1 MYLDPTIAQPV
12 KTMSSIFFSPSD
24 WQSII
29 FRLTT
34 ALLVGGAIGINRQQP
49 GRPAGLRTFTIVSL
63 GAAVFVMIP
72 LQVDG
77 ESTFYSTNALSRTI
91 QGVAAGIGFL
101 GAGMI
106 LQQSGQKVGKTEV
119 KGLTSAATIWLAA
132 GLGAAAGCGL
142 WRMSL
147 IGTFMALLVLSGVK
161 KIKKF
166 PLLNVDSSKQA
177 KAMPKETL
185 SSQELRQP
193 EN

>member
-1 MYLDPTIAQPV
+1 
-12 KTMSSIFFSPSD
+12 MSSIFFSPSD
-24 WQSII
+24 WQTIT

-34 ALLVGGAIGINRQQP
+34 ALLIGGAIGLNRDQP
-49 GRPAGLRTFTIVSL
+49 GRPAGLRTFMIVSL
-63 GAAVFVMIP
+63 GAAAFVMIP

-91 QGVAAGIGFL
+91 QGVATGVGFL

-106 LQQSGQKVGKTEV
+106 LQQSHQKLSKAEV

-147 IGTFMALLVLSGVK
+147 IGTLMTLVVLSGVK
-161 KIKKF
+161 RLKK
-166 PLLNVDSSKQA
+166 SSLIRLDDYKSTKTKATDTASTQDKQ
-177 KAMPKETL
+177 
-185 SSQELRQP
+185 Q
-193 EN
+193 